1 MKLFLFIVFLTPIN
15 YYAWSQTTSK
25 KAEKYY
31 LEAQNMQA
39 GRNFDAAVEA
49 YRKAILADPNYPEAN
64 FELAKVYM
72 LFRDYSKAKPYLEKC
87 ASLKPDDPRYMET
100 HLQLA
105 EFSMAEGDYEKA
117 KSYSEKFLSFN
128 PAPKYASQISKAKAI
143 IRNCDFSMDA
153 IKKPLNFN
161 PKPLPGNINRFLQ
174 QYFPVVSADQ
184 NTMIFTG
191 RNGYDEDIYECKKDK
206 GYWGEV
212 KAIDALNSQFNEGT
226 CSISADG
233 KILIFSACEGSRER
247 ATIGSCDLFIS
258 KNIGGQWQK
267 PQNMGKVINS
277 NYWESQPALS
287 ADGRSLFFVSDRPG
301 GKGKKDIWM
310 SHLDEK
316 GDWTTPVNLGDNI
329 NTAGDEISPF
339 LHVNNNTLFFSSD
352 GYPGFGGYD
361 IYKSEQKNKVWEKPI
376 NLGYPINNFRD
387 QVSFF
392 VTADGKTAYY
402 SNEESQENNIVTS
415 IIHTSNVPEE
425 IAPMRKSGYVK
436 GIVKDAKTQQPLQA
450 KIELRDV
457 ETEELISTL
466 NSDQKNGEYLIV
478 LTEGAEYALHVSQK
492 GYMLKSLN
500 FNYKD
505 NSKGEGIVLDVALE
519 PIATGTKI
527 SLNNIFF
534 ERSSYALLD
543 KSKTELNK
551 VVQFLQTHPEVRI
564 EISGHTDNVGD
575 MTANMQLSRM
585 RAEAVMDFLIKN
597 GGIDKKR
604 IEAKGYGETQPIAP
618 NDTEEN
624 KAKNRRIEFKIL

>member
-1 MKLFLFIVFLTPIN
+1 MKLSLIIILFLPFTFVW
-15 YYAWSQTTSK
+15 AQTTSK

-49 YRKAILADPNYPEAN
+49 YRKALLADPDYPEAN

-72 LFRDYSKAKPYLEKC
+72 LFREFSKAKPYLEKC
-87 ASLKPDDPRYMET
+87 ISLKPDDPRYMET
-100 HLQLA
+100 YLQLA
-105 EFSMAEGDYEKA
+105 DFCMAEGNYEKA
-117 KSYSEKFLSFN
+117 KSYAEKFLSFN
-128 PAPKYASQISKAKAI
+128 PAPKYAAQTAKAKII
-143 IRNCDFSMDA
+143 IRDCDFSMES

-161 PKPLPGNINRFLQ
+161 PQPMAGNINRFLQ

-184 NTMIFTG
+184 STLIITG
-191 RNGYDEDIYECKKDK
+191 RNGYDEDIYECKKDR
-206 GYWGEV
+206 GYWGEI
-212 KAIDALNSQFNEGT
+212 KSIDALNSQFNEGT

-233 KILIFSACEGSRER
+233 KVLIFTACEGFRDR
-247 ATIGSCDLFIS
+247 AVIGKCDLFIS
-258 KNIGGQWQK
+258 KNVGGQWQK
-267 PQNMGKVINS
+267 PQNLGKIINTVH
-277 NYWESQPALS
+277 WESQPALS

-310 SHLDEK
+310 SQLDDR
-316 GDWTTPVNLGDNI
+316 GDWTSPVNLGENI

-339 LHVNNNTLFFSSD
+339 LHVNNTTLFFSSD

-361 IYKSEQKNKVWEKPI
+361 IYKSEQNNKIWEKPV

-387 QVSFF
+387 QVGFF

-436 GIVKDAKTQQPLQA
+436 GIIKDAKTLLPLQA
-450 KIELRDV
+450 KVELRDV
-457 ETEELISTL
+457 ETEELISEVS
-466 NSDQKNGEYLIV
+466 SDQKNGEYLIV

-505 NSKGEGIVLDVALE
+505 NKKGEGVVLDVVLD
-519 PIATGTKI
+519 PIAAGTKI

-551 VVQFLQTHPEVRI
+551 VVQFLQTHPDIRI

-575 MTANMQLSRM
+575 VVANMQLSRM
-585 RAEAVMDFLIKN
+585 RAESVMDYLVKI

-604 IEAKGYGETQPIAP
+604 IEAKGFGETQPIAP
-618 NDTEEN
+618 NDSEEN